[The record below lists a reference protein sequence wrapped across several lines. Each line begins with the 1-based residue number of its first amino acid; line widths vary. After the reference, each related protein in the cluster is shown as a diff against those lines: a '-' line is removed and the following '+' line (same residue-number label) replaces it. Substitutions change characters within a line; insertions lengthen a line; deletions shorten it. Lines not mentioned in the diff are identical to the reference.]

1 MVTLAY
7 AFVTAAIN
15 GKPVCGA
22 DAIIAKLN
30 DERPGQLSKHL
41 PDIDRSLG
49 YTVAGLTYMRTAKAH
64 FQWAY
69 DADQASRKHKEKY
82 TLLSR
87 SLSDDGSEWTK
98 QTMVMKVLEDDDA
111 TDDVAD
117 EWDYS

>member
-1 MVTLAY
+1 
-7 AFVTAAIN
+7 
-15 GKPVCGA
+15 
-22 DAIIAKLN
+22 
-30 DERPGQLSKHL
+30 
-41 PDIDRSLG
+41 
-49 YTVAGLTYMRTAKAH
+49 MRTAKAH
-64 FQWAY
+64 FRWAY

-98 QTMVMKVLEDDDA
+98 QTMVKKVLADDDA